1 MSAAGIP
8 PSTKVYNILIVGGS
22 KAGVTLAMELER
34 LTAHL
39 PVRITILE
47 KREAYFHTVGALRA
61 VVQKSVARKLWI
73 PYDNLFKNNGRYGH
87 TVIQGVL
94 TRVFPFHVEY
104 ATIEAPVNFLP
115 FDYLVL
121 ATGSTYPDPAKM
133 NSFTAAQGIET
144 SLLYYQS
151 IREAARVLLIGG
163 GPVGVELAGE
173 IATEYP
179 EKRVILVHNQSK
191 LFLDDYKDSFRDR
204 AREELE
210 ALGVQVILNEK
221 VILPEEKGLE
231 PGYGTRILRTA
242 SGRAIESD
250 LQFCCTGISVDTHFM
265 QSLADNLVQI
275 VDPNTNH
282 LRVRLTLQLR
292 DPRFPHIFAI
302 GDVNDHP
309 CFKLAVHA
317 AAQAR
322 VTARN
327 LKHLIEHDV
336 SHQRRDLARMAP
348 LRLEEY
354 RDKANLMT
362 VSIGRHRGVTQSRFG
377 LVFGNW
383 YSRIFK
389 PTKATVVDTRWKDLH
404 AAKDAAN
411 WLSEDN

>member
-1 MSAAGIP
+1 N
-8 PSTKVYNILIVGGS
+8 VLVVGGS
-22 KAGVTLAMELER
+22 KAGVTLACELESMIS
-34 LTAHL
+34 HL

-61 VVQKSVARKLWI
+61 VVQKDVAKKLWI
-73 PYDNLFKNNGRYGH
+73 PYDNLFKNNSRYGH
-87 TVIQGVL
+87 TVVQGVL
-94 TRVFPFHVEY
+94 TRVFPFHIEY
-104 ATIEAPVNFLP
+104 ANAESPVNFLP

-133 NSFTAAQGIET
+133 NSFTALQGIET

-151 IREAARVLLIGG
+151 IRESARVLIIGG

-191 LFLDDYKDSFRDR
+191 LFLDDYKESFRDR

-210 ALGVQVILNEK
+210 SLGVQVILNEK
-221 VILPEEKGLE
+221 VIIPDEKGLD
-231 PGYGTRILRTA
+231 PGSGTRILRTA

-250 LQFCCTGISVDTHFM
+250 LQFCCTGISVDTRYMH
-265 QSLADNLVQI
+265 SLSDSPTQL

-282 LRVRLTLQLR
+282 VRVRLTLQLR

-302 GDVNDHP
+302 GDCNDHP

-322 VTARN
+322 LTARN
-327 LKHLIEHDV
+327 LKHLI
-336 SHQRRDLARMAP
+336 
-348 LRLEEY
+348 
-354 RDKANLMT
+354 
-362 VSIGRHRGVTQSRFG
+362 
-377 LVFGNW
+377 
-383 YSRIFK
+383 
-389 PTKATVVDTRWKDLH
+389 
-404 AAKDAAN
+404 
-411 WLSEDN
+411 